1 MTSAAWCAA
10 ECAARCAVEC
20 AACPWGA
27 CLRRLR
33 AIVLSWALAVQ
44 PVVVTAA
51 LAPSALPHFEQV
63 CNRPD
68 DEENM
73 LLCDGC
79 DRGCHTSCARLRR
92 LPDSPTWF
100 CSGCADKSGAGIKT
114 EAAVASATP
123 AAQQQQQ
130 GGGRLQKHAAA
141 PVAVAEVLSDSDDD
155 ADIFAP
161 PKVVPTAQ
169 VG

>member
-1 MTSAAWCAA
+1 VYS
-10 ECAARCAVEC
+10 
-20 AACPWGA
+20 WGWLGKH
-27 CLRRLR
+27 CR
-33 AIVLSWALAVQ
+33 
-44 PVVVTAA
+44 VVSIAA
-51 LAPSALPHFEQV
+51 LAYSVLPHFEQV

-79 DRGCHTSCARLRR
+79 DGCDRGCHTGCARLRR

-114 EAAVASATP
+114 EVAVASATP

-130 GGGRLQKHAAA
+130 QCSGRLQKHAAA
-141 PVAVAEVLSDSDDD
+141 PVVVAEVLSDSDDD

-169 VG
+169 VGSG

>member
-1 MTSAAWCAA
+1 
-10 ECAARCAVEC
+10 
-20 AACPWGA
+20 
-27 CLRRLR
+27 
-33 AIVLSWALAVQ
+33 
-44 PVVVTAA
+44 
-51 LAPSALPHFEQV
+51 
-63 CNRPD
+63 
-68 DEENM
+68 M